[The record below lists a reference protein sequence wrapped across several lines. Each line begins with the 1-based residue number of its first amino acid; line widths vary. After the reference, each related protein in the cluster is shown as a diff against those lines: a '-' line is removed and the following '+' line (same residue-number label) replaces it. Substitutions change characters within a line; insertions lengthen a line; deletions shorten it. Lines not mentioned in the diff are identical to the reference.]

1 VGRASELIYEPAAA
15 TAPALLV
22 LCWRALVDL
31 DPLCVL
37 RFAIT
42 GYCAVT
48 STMNAQQ
55 KHACTQ
61 REDETSVNEFL
72 AEELTRVTKSKNKSE
87 LELARV
93 KNRIRKH
100 DQNLRK
106 MKQRIREMIQK
117 MREEE
122 AFLETAKTE
131 RDQIS
136 QQLTEDMDI
145 NII

>member
-1 VGRASELIYEPAAA
+1 MSQPAA

-37 RFAIT
+37 RFAIA

-55 KHACTQ
+55 KQACIQ
-61 REDETSVNEFL
+61 RQDETCVNDFL
-72 AEELTRVTKSKNKSE
+72 TEELTRVTKSKNKSE

-93 KNRIRKH
+93 KNKIRKH
-100 DQNLRK
+100 EQNLRK
-106 MKQRIREMIQK
+106 MKQRMREMIQK

-122 AFLETAKTE
+122 AFLETAKRE
-131 RDQIS
+131 RDRIS
-136 QQLTEDMDI
+136 EQLVEDMDI
-145 NII
+145 NIR

>member
-1 VGRASELIYEPAAA
+1 MSQPAA

-31 DPLCVL
+31 DPSLHYCRLL
-37 RFAIT
+37 RSH
-42 GYCAVT
+42 

-55 KHACTQ
+55 KQACIQ
-61 REDETSVNEFL
+61 RQDETSVNEFL

-100 DQNLRK
+100 EQNLRK

-122 AFLETAKTE
+122 AFLETAKRE

-136 QQLTEDMDI
+136 QQLIEDMDI
-145 NII
+145 NIR

>member
-1 VGRASELIYEPAAA
+1 
-15 TAPALLV
+15 
-22 LCWRALVDL
+22 
-31 DPLCVL
+31 
-37 RFAIT
+37 
-42 GYCAVT
+42 
-48 STMNAQQ
+48 MNAQQ
-55 KHACTQ
+55 KQACIQ
-61 REDETSVNEFL
+61 RQDETSVNEFL

-106 MKQRIREMIQK
+106 MKQRITEMIQK

-122 AFLETAKTE
+122 AFLETAKRE

-136 QQLTEDMDI
+136 QQLIEDMDI
-145 NII
+145 SI